1 MQDTVSV
8 DREVWEPI
16 QGYEDRYAVSSL
28 GRVCSFPKQHRKY
41 AKILKNKLTKDG
53 YYETALV
60 DEKCKYKYVRTHRL
74 VAMAFIP
81 NPENKPEVN
90 HIDGNKLNNAV
101 SNLEWVTSSENQKH
115 AYATGL
121 QVISGGA
128 ITNRKRIR
136 CATLG
141 IEEESIHAMQRRLQ
155 VLGLTTNPSVSQLSM
170 VMNNGNGRYLGL
182 QFEFV
187 EE

>member
-1 MQDTVSV
+1 MQDK
-8 DREVWEPI
+8 EVWKPI

-28 GRVCSFPKQHRKY
+28 GRVCSFPTQRRKY

-60 DEKCKYKYVRTHRL
+60 GDGCKYKYVRTHRL
-74 VAMAFIP
+74 VASAFIP
-81 NPENKPEVN
+81 NPDDKPEVN

-121 QVISGGA
+121 QRVSGGA
-128 ITNRKRIR
+128 ISNRKRIR
-136 CATLG
+136 CTTLG
-141 IEEESIHAMQRRLQ
+141 IEEVSLNAMQRRLCK
-155 VLGLTTNPSVSQLSM
+155 LGLTTSSRLNRLSYA
-170 VMNNGNGRYLGL
+170 MNEGDGKYLGL